1 MFLFLIL
8 FNIFAVAPKI
18 NRNNTSTDQF
28 AINFKDKFSLAYITA
43 FAFIG
48 LILFLSGILGSQ
60 YLLRYR
66 KYELAE
72 DLESLVD
79 TPGSEEFLSLQG
91 RSISNG
97 TLLSEVISLVRLKP
111 RDISKNNFELHTE
124 KSSSTNS
131 LQTTRLVIC
140 ILKNSYYNHIIIVI

>member
-1 MFLFLIL
+1 MNHTNPEADHYTIR
-8 FNIFAVAPKI
+8 VG
-18 NRNNTSTDQF
+18 
-28 AINFKDKFSLAYITA
+28 DKFSLAYIAA
-43 FAFIG
+43 FSFIG

-79 TPGSEEFLSLQG
+79 TPGSEEFLSLQA

-97 TLLSEVISLVRLKP
+97 TLLSEVISMVRLKSKEISEKSTEI
-111 RDISKNNFELHTE
+111 DFENSSKNFT
-124 KSSSTNS
+124 
-131 LQTTRLVIC
+131 QMTR
-140 ILKNSYYNHIIIVI
+140 